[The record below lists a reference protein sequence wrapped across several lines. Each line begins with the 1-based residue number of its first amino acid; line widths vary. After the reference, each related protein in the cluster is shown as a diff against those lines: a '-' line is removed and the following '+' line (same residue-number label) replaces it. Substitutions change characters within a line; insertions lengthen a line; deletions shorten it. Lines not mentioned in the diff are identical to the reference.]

1 MKKQLYKIAPSD
13 ISMMVEQVI
22 NEIGDTKKG
31 SYILGALAGRADDK
45 MTDAVKRYNAGEEK
59 KSFNDYKKASQ
70 TYVDAKDR
78 AKHKNSFEQGEL
90 CYKNPKLVN
99 WKEVANK
106 IRECAEKSL
115 HEDFATDYN
124 TAVDNKLSQGGMWG
138 FEMKNPEGDWEY
150 GDVKFDVNSMTM
162 TCMNV
167 TIQVD
172 PEMTVQQNLEA
183 LYDKLLE
190 AGYEDGEE
198 Y

>member
-1 MKKQLYKIAPSD
+1 MKKQLYKITPSD
-13 ISMMVEQVI
+13 ISMMVEQVV

-31 SYILGALAGRADDK
+31 SYILGALAGRADNK
-45 MTDAVKRYNAGEEK
+45 MADAVKRYNAGEEE
-59 KSFNDYKKASQ
+59 KSFDDYKKGSQ
-70 TYVDAKDR
+70 TYVDAKDK
-78 AKHKNSFEQGEL
+78 AKHKKSFEQGEFD
-90 CYKNPKLVN
+90 YKSPKVVD
-99 WKEVANK
+99 WKKSANH
-106 IRECAEKSL
+106 IRECVVKAL

-172 PEMTVQQNLEA
+172 PDMTVDQNLEA

-190 AGYEDGEE
+190 AGYGDE
-198 Y
+198 

>member
-1 MKKQLYKIAPSD
+1 MKKQLYKITPSD
-13 ISMMVEQVI
+13 ISMKVEQVI

-45 MTDAVKRYNAGEEK
+45 MTNAVKRYNAGEEE

-124 TAVDNKLSQGGMWG
+124 TAMDNKLSQGGMWG

-150 GDVKFDVNSMTM
+150 GNVKFDVNSMTM

-172 PEMTVQQNLEA
+172 PEMTVEQNLKA

-190 AGYEDGEE
+190 AGYGDEG
-198 Y
+198 

>member
-1 MKKQLYKIAPSD
+1 MKKQLYKITPSD

-45 MTDAVKRYNAGEEK
+45 MTDAVKRYNAGEEE

-150 GDVKFDVNSMTM
+150 GDVNFDVNSMTM

-172 PEMTVQQNLEA
+172 PEMTVEQNLEA

-190 AGYEDGEE
+190 AGYRDGEE

>member
-1 MKKQLYKIAPSD
+1 MKKQLFKITPSD
-13 ISMMVEQVI
+13 ISMMVEQVV

-31 SYILGALAGRADDK
+31 SYILGALAGRAD
-45 MTDAVKRYNAGEEK
+45 
-59 KSFNDYKKASQ
+59 
-70 TYVDAKDR
+70 AKDK
-78 AKHKNSFEQGEL
+78 AKHKKSFEQGEFD
-90 CYKNPKLVN
+90 YKNPKVVD
-99 WKEVANK
+99 WKKSANR
-106 IRECAEKSL
+106 IRECVVKAL

-172 PEMTVQQNLEA
+172 PDMTVDQNLEA

-190 AGYEDGEE
+190 AGYGDE
-198 Y
+198 